1 MYGYLLVFLFFN
13 QKFYFS
19 LSLRS
24 DQTRLAM
31 SIYYIS
37 DVLQKFIGFA
47 PAENEDR
54 GADVYKPLNDMDKV
68 KRTKWLHGRF

>member
-54 GADVYKPLNDMDKV
+54 GADVYN
-68 KRTKWLHGRF
+68 H